1 MTSLRGGQLEGRSD
15 QRSLIVYTSAAHA
28 TVHAT
33 ELMYAALLWRIG
45 DTFGLD
51 KLGLGLIANVAAFTF
66 GAGAL
71 PSGFLSDWLTSR
83 RVLRVCFLTAAV
95 ASLLVAT
102 AQSTLMLGLFMA
114 ALGLCI
120 GLYHPAATSL
130 IAQGARQRGLV
141 LGYHGMSGNI
151 GLALAP
157 ALATLFGV
165 TVGWR
170 WAYVFLALMALA
182 MAGLLQVLALPKI
195 ERAPASASSLP
206 TTPQRSLP
214 ILPLGLII
222 GAFVMNGFI
231 YRGSMTFL
239 PTLIK
244 EQVHVNVLGIDQAAL
259 AGSLTT
265 FALLTG
271 GVGQFLG
278 GRLSDRVPI
287 ERLAMQI
294 TIIVVPTLLFVGMGG
309 GLLVVVA
316 ASVFIFF
323 NFSGQPVFNSLLAE
337 YVPGSALG
345 RGYGLSFF
353 ASFGLG
359 SVAATFAG
367 FLADRW
373 GTSSVFLGLAAFSL
387 LTAAL
392 ATALW
397 RLSTRGALPRAVPET
412 IAPLIA
418 DEP

>member
-1 MTSLRGGQLEGRSD
+1 MV
-15 QRSLIVYTSAAHA
+15 IYTSAAHA

-71 PSGFLSDWLTSR
+71 PSGVLSDWLTSP
-83 RVLRVCFLTAAV
+83 RVLRLCFLAAAA
-95 ASLLVAT
+95 ASLLVAAST
-102 AQSTLMLGLFMA
+102 STLMLAGSMA
-114 ALGLCI
+114 VLGLCI

-157 ALATLFGV
+157 ALATLFGA
-165 TVGWR
+165 TLGWR
-170 WAYVFLALMALA
+170 WAYVFLAAMALA
-182 MAGLLQVLALPKI
+182 MVGLLQVLKLPSI
-195 ERAPASASSLP
+195 ERSPAVP
-206 TTPQRSLP
+206 KEGTQRSLP
-214 ILPLGLII
+214 LLPLGLII

-244 EQVHVNVLGIDQAAL
+244 EQVHVHVLGIDQAAL
-259 AGSLTT
+259 AGALTT
-265 FALLTG
+265 FALLVG
-271 GVGQFLG
+271 GIGQYLG
-278 GRLSDRVPI
+278 GRFSDRLPL
-287 ERLAMQI
+287 ERFAFQI
-294 TIIVVPTLLFVGMGG
+294 TLIVVPALFLVGIGG
-309 GLLVVVA
+309 GIFVVA
-316 ASVFIFF
+316 AATAFIFF
-323 NFSGQPVFNSLLAE
+323 NFSGQPVFNSLMAE
-337 YVPGSALG
+337 YVPGAALG

-359 SVAATFAG
+359 SVAASFAG
-367 FLADRW
+367 FMADRW

-392 ATALW
+392 AGLLW
-397 RLSTRGALPRAVPET
+397 RLSAGGGVARPIPHPVSTLPEDA
-412 IAPLIA
+412 
-418 DEP
+418 

>member
-1 MTSLRGGQLEGRSD
+1 
-15 QRSLIVYTSAAHA
+15 
-28 TVHAT
+28 
-33 ELMYAALLWRIG
+33 
-45 DTFGLD
+45 
-51 KLGLGLIANVAAFTF
+51 
-66 GAGAL
+66 
-71 PSGFLSDWLTSR
+71 
-83 RVLRVCFLTAAV
+83 VLRLCFLAAAV

-102 AQSTLMLGLFMA
+102 STSTLMLGVFMA
-114 ALGLCI
+114 ILGLCI

-141 LGYHGMSGNI
+141 LGYHGMSGNV

-170 WAYVFLALMALA
+170 WAYVFLAMMALA
-182 MAGLLQVLALPKI
+182 MVALLQVLTLPTI
-195 ERAPASASSLP
+195 ERAPARASSAA
-206 TTPQRSLP
+206 TTRHSLP
-214 ILPLGLII
+214 VLPLALII

-244 EQVHVNVLGIDQAAL
+244 EQVHVNVLGINQAAL

-271 GVGQFLG
+271 GIGQYLG
-278 GRLSDRVPI
+278 GRLSDRVPL
-287 ERLAMQI
+287 ERLALQI
-294 TIIVVPTLLFVGMGG
+294 TIIVVPSLLLVGIGG
-309 GLLVVVA
+309 GMLVVA
-316 ASVFIFF
+316 AATVFIFF

-367 FLADRW
+367 FMADRW

-392 ATALW
+392 AAALW
-397 RLSTRGALPRAVPET
+397 RLSTRGALPRRVPEAIT
-412 IAPLIA
+412 PLTA
-418 DEP
+418 DDM

>member
-1 MTSLRGGQLEGRSD
+1 MEDRST
-15 QRSLIVYTSAAHA
+15 QRSLVIYTSAAHA

-51 KLGLGLIANVAAFTF
+51 KLGLGLIANMAAFAF

-83 RVLRVCFLTAAV
+83 WVLRLCFVAAAV
-95 ASLLVAT
+95 ASLLVAV
-102 AQSTLMLGLFMA
+102 STTTVMLGVSMA
-114 ALGLCI
+114 ILGLCI

-141 LGYHGMSGNI
+141 LGYHGMSGNV

-157 ALATLFGV
+157 ALATLFGL

-170 WAYVFLALMALA
+170 WAYVFLAMMALA
-182 MAGLLQVLALPKI
+182 MVVLLQLLTLPKV
-195 ERAPASASSLP
+195 ERAPKAASGSIAVV
-206 TTPQRSLP
+206 RSLP
-214 ILPLGLII
+214 LLPLALII

-244 EQVHVNVLGIDQAAL
+244 EQVHVNVFGLNQAAL

-271 GVGQFLG
+271 GVGQYLG
-278 GRLSDRVPI
+278 GRFSDRLPL
-287 ERLAMQI
+287 ERFALQI
-294 TIIVVPTLLFVGMGG
+294 TVIIVPTLFFVGIGG
-309 GLLVVVA
+309 GLLVVA
-316 ASVFIFF
+316 AATVFIFF

-337 YVPGSALG
+337 YMPGSALG

-367 FLADRW
+367 FMADRW
-373 GTSSVFLGLAAFSL
+373 GTSSVFIGLGLFSL

-392 ATALW
+392 AAALW
-397 RLSTRGALPRAVPET
+397 RLSTRGTLPRA
-412 IAPLIA
+412 IAEAVTPLGA
-418 DEP
+418 DDV

>member
-1 MTSLRGGQLEGRSD
+1 MEDHST
-15 QRSLIVYTSAAHA
+15 QRSLVIYTSAAHA

-51 KLGLGLIANVAAFTF
+51 KLGLGLIANVAGFTF

-71 PSGFLSDWLTSR
+71 PSGVLSDWLTSR
-83 RVLRVCFLTAAV
+83 RVLRLCFLAAAV

-102 AQSTLMLGLFMA
+102 ASSTLMLGVFMA
-114 ALGLCI
+114 VLGLCI

-157 ALATLFGV
+157 ALATLFAV

-182 MAGLLQVLALPKI
+182 MVGLLQLLTLPTV
-195 ERAPASASSLP
+195 ERASARASRQA
-206 TTPQRSLP
+206 TPQRSLP
-214 ILPLGLII
+214 LLPLGLII

-244 EQVHVNVLGIDQAAL
+244 EQVHVHVLGMDQAAL

-271 GVGQFLG
+271 GIGQYLG
-278 GRLSDRVPI
+278 GRLSDRVPL
-287 ERLAMQI
+287 ERLALQI
-294 TIIVVPTLLFVGMGG
+294 TIVVVPSLLFVGIGG

-316 ASVFIFF
+316 ATTFIFF

-367 FLADRW
+367 FMADRW

-392 ATALW
+392 AAALW
-397 RLSTRGALPRAVPET
+397 RLSTRGALPRAVPEVET
-412 IAPLIA
+412 VAPLA
-418 DEP
+418 PDDA

>member
-1 MTSLRGGQLEGRSD
+1 MEDRST
-15 QRSLIVYTSAAHA
+15 QRSLVIYTSAGHA

-66 GAGAL
+66 GTGAL

-83 RVLRVCFLTAAV
+83 RVLRLCFLAAAV

-102 AQSTLMLGLFMA
+102 STSTLMLGVFMA
-114 ALGLCI
+114 ILGLCI

-130 IAQGARQRGLV
+130 IAQVARQRGLV
-141 LGYHGMSGNI
+141 LGYHGMSGNV

-170 WAYVFLALMALA
+170 WAYVFLAMMALA
-182 MAGLLQVLALPKI
+182 MVALLQVLTLPTV
-195 ERAPASASSLP
+195 ERAPARASSA
-206 TTPQRSLP
+206 TTTRHSLP
-214 ILPLGLII
+214 LLPLGLII

-244 EQVHVNVLGIDQAAL
+244 EQVHVNVLGINQAAL

-271 GVGQFLG
+271 GIGQYLG
-278 GRLSDRVPI
+278 GRLSDRVPL
-287 ERLAMQI
+287 ERLALQI
-294 TIIVVPTLLFVGMGG
+294 TIIVVPSLLLVGIGG
-309 GLLVVVA
+309 GMLVVA
-316 ASVFIFF
+316 AATVFIFF
-323 NFSGQPVFNSLLAE
+323 NFSGQPVFNSLMAE

-359 SVAATFAG
+359 SFAATFAG
-367 FLADRW
+367 FMADRW
-373 GTSSVFLGLAAFSL
+373 GTSSVFLGLAAFSV

-392 ATALW
+392 AAALW
-397 RLSTRGALPRAVPET
+397 RLSTRGALPRRVPEAIT
-412 IAPLIA
+412 PLAA
-418 DEP
+418 DDM

>member
-1 MTSLRGGQLEGRSD
+1 LEDRST
-15 QRSLIVYTSAAHA
+15 QRSLVIYTSAAHA

-51 KLGLGLIANVAAFTF
+51 KLGLGLIANVAAFAF

-83 RVLRVCFLTAAV
+83 RVLRFCFLAAAV

-102 AQSTLMLGLFMA
+102 SSSVAMLGVFMA
-114 ALGLCI
+114 LLGLCI
-120 GLYHPAATSL
+120 GLYHPAAISL

-141 LGYHGMSGNI
+141 LGYHGMSGNV

-157 ALATLFGV
+157 ALATLFGA

-170 WAYVFLALMALA
+170 WAYVFLAAMALS
-182 MAGLLQVLALPKI
+182 MVGLLQVLKLPAA
-195 ERAPASASSLP
+195 ERPPAGASTP
-206 TTPQRSLP
+206 ATPQRSLP
-214 ILPLGLII
+214 LLPLALII

-244 EQVHVNVLGIDQAAL
+244 EQVHLNVLGINQAAL

-265 FALLTG
+265 LALLVG
-271 GVGQFLG
+271 GIGQYLG
-278 GRLSDRVPI
+278 GRLSDRVPL
-287 ERLAMQI
+287 ERLALQI
-294 TIIVVPTLLFVGMGG
+294 TLIVAPALLLVGIGG
-309 GLLVVVA
+309 GMLVVA
-316 ASVFIFF
+316 AATGFIFF
-323 NFSGQPVFNSLLAE
+323 SFSGQPVFNSLLAE

-353 ASFGLG
+353 AAFGLG
-359 SVAATFAG
+359 SVAAGFSG

-387 LTAAL
+387 VTVAL

-397 RLSTRGALPRAVPET
+397 RLSTRGGLPRGVPAGEA
-412 IAPLIA
+412 IAPLA
-418 DEP
+418 PDDL